1 MEAEGMVGE
10 PKQDERRRSA
20 AQHDFSTALLE
31 WIGKVL
37 VVALAMLLFAY
48 GLRIG
53 NPFAITILIVLVLSP
68 VVWVAYLYTQREG
81 PEWILDLLTGL
92 ASRVPTSERA
102 LAGQPRRSSA
112 EAGSPTAGHGNSDME
127 LTGERKED
135 AFWTQLGSQ
144 LVTLGGLGG
153 IAVLVAQV
161 RSLPPTVFMILGCG
175 LIVSGVAFLGFR
187 RVISESLGVRL
198 PSDTVRSLGV
208 LAVSLGIASIVG
220 GLAAWV
226 PQGATAQAQSTG
238 NVVAG
243 PTVAS
248 AARRATPSA
257 VATMSAS
264 PLSLPDFYMGSWKGT
279 VHISAG
285 ATNSDDVLILKVK
298 AGSLGDVVGTA
309 SLPTTANDY
318 YCGGQMVLVKI
329 ANGSIELKL
338 HNCNSTVVVLRARD
352 GQTTQWDDS
361 TGYPQVSGTLT
372 RLP

>member
-1 MEAEGMVGE
+1 MVGE
-10 PKQDERRRSA
+10 PKQDEDRRPA

-37 VVALAMLLFAY
+37 VVALVMLLFAY

-92 ASRVPTSERA
+92 ASRVPTSEGA
-102 LAGQPRRSSA
+102 PAGQPRRSSA
-112 EAGSPTAGHGNSDME
+112 EAGSPTAGQGNSDAE
-127 LTGERKED
+127 PTGERKRED

-161 RSLPPTVFMILGCG
+161 KSLPPTVFMILGCG

-187 RVISESLGVRL
+187 RIVSESLGVRL

-226 PQGATAQAQSTG
+226 PQGATAQAQAQSTG
-238 NVVAG
+238 NVAAG
-243 PTVAS
+243 PTATS

-257 VATMSAS
+257 VATMPAN
-264 PLSLPDFYMGSWKGT
+264 PLNLPDFYMASWKGT
-279 VHISAG
+279 VTVHIG
-285 ATNSDDVLILKVK
+285 ATNSDDVLVLKVK
-298 AGSLGDVVGTA
+298 AGSLGDVVGTV
-309 SLPTTANDY
+309 SLPTASNDY
-318 YCGGQMVLVKI
+318 YCGGQLVLVKI
-329 ANGSIELKL
+329 ANGSIELKA

-352 GQTTQWDDS
+352 SQTIQWDDNG
-361 TGYPQVSGTLT
+361 GYPQVSGTLT